1 MDLMT
6 RVSSRAV
13 SVLCMTVGV
22 AVACDYQHKSS
33 VAGPSPATPNSAGA
47 AAVASLLGVWAS
59 TAPTAGG
66 SPTVPDPKSCT
77 NFQWTITQ
85 QTGNAVSGDFSAVC
99 LNSITIA
106 GTAAGQLVG
115 TTVPMTLNGNA
126 DLPVVGKCPFSF
138 SGTGYIEDNNQSIRI
153 PYSGTT
159 CLGPLSGEETLRR
172 PQPAAP
178 APTPEPPAPAPP
190 TPAPPPPP
198 PPAQSFDEID
208 LGAVT
213 IVRGPTDVGNWAQTS
228 RVTGTQA
235 VDHSLCIWHTKLGQ
249 WPSTIFFDDPSTLVE
264 GNQWVFANI
273 NGRWYGG
280 AADWYRPGQACKD
293 VTPQT
298 IAHDAFYTDGEEPL
312 RSWEPRPGEIF
323 GLMSSTPARA
333 WPTMRT
339 VDERS
344 NVVLVRWGG

>member
-1 MDLMT
+1 MT

-13 SVLCMTVGV
+13 SLLSLVVAA
-22 AVACDYQHKSS
+22 AVACDYQHKST
-33 VAGPSPATPNSAGA
+33 VAGPSPTSTSSAGA

-59 TAPTAGG
+59 SAPAAGG
-66 SPTVPDPKSCT
+66 APSVPDPKSCT
-77 NFQWTITQ
+77 NFQWSISQ
-85 QTGNAVSGDFSAVC
+85 QTGNSVSGDFSAVC
-99 LNSITIA
+99 LNSVTIS
-106 GTAAGQLVG
+106 GMAAGQLVG
-115 TTVPMTLNGNA
+115 TTVPMTVNGTA

-138 SGTGYIEDNNQSIRI
+138 SGTGYIEGNNDSIRI

-172 PQPAAP
+172 PQPATP
-178 APTPEPPAPAPP
+178 APTPTPNPPAPAPP
-190 TPAPPPPP
+190 APAPPA
-198 PPAQSFDEID
+198 PAPSADEFD
-208 LGAVT
+208 LSSAT
-213 IVRGPTDVGNWAQTS
+213 IVRGPSDIGNWPQTS

-235 VDHSLCIWHTKLGQ
+235 VDHSLCVYHTKLGQ

-273 NGRWYGG
+273 SGRWYGG

-298 IAHDAFYTDGEEPL
+298 IAHDAFYTDAEEPL
-312 RSWEPRPGEIF
+312 RSWVPQPGEIF
-323 GLMSSTPARA
+323 GLMASTPARA

-339 VDERS
+339 LDERS